1 MKSRYDNRHDAY
13 DLDRIARAKYFT
25 TLRQIGRNRVRGE
38 HNSLADARATA
49 DCHGD
54 GRTMIYAVGPHNESI
69 LVERR

>member
-25 TLRQIGRNRVRGE
+25 TLRQTGRTREREE
-38 HNSLADARATA
+38 HPTLDDARARA
-49 DCHGD
+49 DWHHD
-54 GRTMIYAVGPHNESI
+54 GRTMIYAVGPHDESI